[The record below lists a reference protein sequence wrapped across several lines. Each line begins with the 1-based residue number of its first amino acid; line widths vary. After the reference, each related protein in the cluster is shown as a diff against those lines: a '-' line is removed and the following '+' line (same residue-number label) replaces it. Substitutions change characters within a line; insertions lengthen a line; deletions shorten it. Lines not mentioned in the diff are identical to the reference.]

1 MTEKRDPH
9 AVHSVLREKIVE
21 RVFTG
26 DLLRHLWRLGR
37 YDVEVLYSDF
47 DAYGYD
53 IVVSVGKT
61 LRHVQLKAGLRAS
74 PVRVALSTRLAE
86 KPSACA
92 IWIAVDRTLAI
103 QGYWWFGNQP
113 GLPIPSMEGF
123 PFANRATPNKDG
135 LRPVR
140 SAHKIVPDKDWV
152 RIDRLED
159 IAARLFG
166 EDVASP
172 PCG

>member
-1 MTEKRDPH
+1 MTEEPDPH

-53 IVVSVGKT
+53 IVVSVGKV
-61 LRHVQLKAGLRAS
+61 LRHVQLKVGVRAS
-74 PVRVALSTRLAE
+74 PVRVALSTRLAK

-92 IWIAVDRTLAI
+92 IWISIDRTLAI
-103 QGYWWFGNQP
+103 QGYWWFGNEPEHQ
-113 GLPIPSMEGF
+113 IPNMDEF
-123 PFANRATPNKDG
+123 TVANRVTRNKDG

-140 SAHKIVPDKDWV
+140 LAHKIVPDKAWV
-152 RIDRLED
+152 RVDRIED
-159 IAARLFG
+159 IIVRLFG
-166 EDVASP
+166 NDTAPP
-172 PCG
+172 PCD